1 MAFDQQIVLLLT
13 GLANAASLFLVAS
26 GLSLIFGVTKIV
38 NFAHGS
44 FYMLGAYIAFSL
56 IEAIGG
62 GAAGFWGSVL
72 LAALAVGVI
81 GVIVELVI
89 LRWIYRAPELF
100 QLIATFGV
108 ILIVK
113 DAVQWSWG
121 VEEVLGPRAPGLDGA
136 VTIGTQRISQYDL
149 ALIGVA
155 IAVLLGLWAVM
166 RRTRWGVLIR
176 AATLDRAMVGALGV
190 NQKLLFTSVFFL
202 GSFLAGLG
210 GALQVPKETIQLE
223 MDFNIIADVFVI
235 VVVGGM
241 GSLGGAFLAAL
252 LIGVLKS
259 FATVYV
265 PELTLVL
272 TFLIMA
278 VVLVVRPWGLL
289 GRPETAQRLGEAA
302 IDKPLRTAERP
313 LLWLYAAFGLFLLVL
328 PFIGG
333 EFAKILAVEIMIL
346 SLLAASLHFIMGPG
360 GMASFGHAAYFG
372 LGAYASALLVQ
383 YLALR
388 MEPALIAAPVAGAAA
403 ALLFGWFCVRLSGVY
418 LAMLTLA
425 FAQIAWSIVFGWDSL
440 TGGDD
445 GLIGIRRPDW
455 AKNATAFYYFT
466 LVICLAGVAAMRR
479 VLFAPFGYVMR
490 AGRDSPLRADAIG
503 INLRRHQWFA
513 FTLSGAFAGVAGG
526 LYLFSKGN
534 THPDVLAIPQSID
547 ALLMVL
553 MGGVNSLAGPLV
565 GGAVFTWLHDEISR
579 FEYWRWILGL
589 IIVGIVI
596 LFPKGISGS
605 LRDHVGERFG
615 FVRREE
621 T

>member
-1 MAFDQQIVLLLT
+1 MAYDQQIVLLLT

-26 GLSLIFGVTKIV
+26 GLSLIFGVTRIV

-62 GAAGFWGSVL
+62 SVVGFWGSVL

-81 GVIVELVI
+81 GVIVELLI

-113 DAVQWSWG
+113 DAVQWGWG
-121 VEEVLGPRAPGLDGA
+121 VEEALGPRAPGLDGA
-136 VTIGTQRISQYDL
+136 VIIGSQRISEYVL
-149 ALIGVA
+149 ALIAVA
-155 IAVLLGLWAVM
+155 IAVLVAVWTVLH
-166 RRTRWGVLIR
+166 RTRWGVLVR
-176 AATLDRAMVGALGV
+176 AATLDRAMASALGV

-210 GALQVPKETIQLE
+210 GALQVPKETIQLQ
-223 MDFNIIADVFVI
+223 MDFNIIAEVFVV

-289 GRPETAQRLGEAA
+289 GRMESAQRLGEAA
-302 IDKPLRTAERP
+302 IDKPLRPPERRM
-313 LLWLYAAFGLFLLVL
+313 LWLYAAVGLFLLAL
-328 PFIGG
+328 PLIGG
-333 EFAKILAVEIMIL
+333 EFAKILGVEIFIFT
-346 SLLAASLHFIMGPG
+346 LLAASLHFIMGSG

-372 LGAYASALLVQ
+372 LGAYSAALLVQ
-383 YLALR
+383 NLALR

-418 LAMLTLA
+418 MAMLTMA
-425 FAQIAWSIVFGWDSL
+425 FAQIAWSVVFGWDAL

-445 GLIGIRRPDW
+445 GVIGIRRPDW

-479 VLFAPFGYVMR
+479 ILYAPFGYTMR

-526 LYLFSKGN
+526 LYLSSKGN

-589 IIVGIVI
+589 IIVAIVI

-605 LRDHVGERFG
+605 LRDLLGERLG

-621 T
+621 